1 MIIKHVA
8 IGVMYMYI
16 AKYWLFHSYVLYS
29 NLKEFI

>member
-16 AKYWLFHSYVLYS
+16 AKYWLFLSYALYS
-29 NLKEFI
+29 DLKEFI